1 MKPEI
6 KRDLNEEILHYVC
19 KELKQEPE
27 FVLQNLNSR
36 KKELVEVRQI
46 HHYLKY
52 TLTKQNLENVGFY
65 FKKDHT
71 TVVHS
76 NKKIKGYIDS
86 SKEYEEM
93 INKIINEV
101 NSNTVYSI
109 RPTKRI
115 LNKSLNNFIREIKEA
130 PILESKT
137 KDSIKDFVRN
147 YKRLLDYYEETI

>member
-27 FVLQNLNSR
+27 FILKNLNSR

-46 HHYLKY
+46 HQYLKY
-52 TLTKQNLENVGFY
+52 TLTKENLEEVADY
-65 FKKDHT
+65 FSKDHT

-76 NKKIKGYIDS
+76 KKKIQGYIDS
-86 SKEYEEM
+86 NKKYEEM

-101 NSNTVYSI
+101 NSNTTYNI

-137 KDSIKDFVRN
+137 KDSIKDFVNN